1 MAKKSQI
8 FKKKVSE
15 NLTNITQTL
24 RLIFLTPSKLK
35 TTSEWVTKQRFD
47 QILWSKAYSIM
58 IKIEFREKNEEK
70 TRPFWLRFG

>member
-15 NLTNITQTL
+15 NLTNISQTL

>member
-35 TTSEWVTKQRFD
+35 TTSEGVTKQRFD

-70 TRPFWLRFG
+70 TKSFWLRFG

>member
-47 QILWSKAYSIM
+47 QILWSKAYSNM

>member
-15 NLTNITQTL
+15 NLINITQTL

-58 IKIEFREKNEEK
+58 IKIEFCENNEEK